1 MEAKRKNRYET
12 PSTMVVEVK
21 YEGIVCSSPG
31 PDGVMWFL
39 DGSSFSSNQDWGRDG
54 YGNAEDF

>member
-1 MEAKRKNRYET
+1 MEANRKNHYET
-12 PSTMVVEVK
+12 PSTTVVEVK
-21 YEGIVCSSPG
+21 FEGIVCTS